1 MNLAQKL
8 TKLMNL
14 EQEQFINEMVKN
26 EGIKNKIEKYL
37 NN

>member
-1 MNLAQKL
+1 
-8 TKLMNL
+8 MNL
-14 EQEQFINEMVKN
+14 EQEQFINEIVEN